1 MVSRDHVRRCTTD
14 EALQISARGQGA
26 TQIVAAVGAVDVATT
41 AALSTAIRGAIVCIP
56 QVVVVDLSE
65 VGLFAAAGLST
76 LLESDEAAGAAGCE
90 LLVMAGDGAAQRF
103 FELTD
108 ARRRLTIAP

>member
-1 MVSRDHVRRCTTD
+1 MVSRDHVHRCKTD
-14 EALQISARGQGA
+14 EALQISARCQGS
-26 TQIVAAVGAVDVATT
+26 TQIVSAVGAVDVATI
-41 AALSTAIRGAIVCIP
+41 AALSTAIRGAISCRP

-65 VGLFAAAGLST
+65 VGLFAAAGLSA
-76 LLESDEAAGAAGCE
+76 LLEVDAHAGAAGCE
-90 LLVMAGDGAAQRF
+90 LMVMAGDGAAQRF